1 DTDGVLVEKMN
12 ETVDGSFQRYTVDDG
27 AYIREHFFGPDPRLR
42 KLVEHLSDEQIEN
55 LPRGGHDY
63 QKVYAAFKA
72 ASETTDMPT
81 VILAKTVKGWT
92 LGEGFEGRNATH
104 QIKKMTKNQLLEL
117 RERLHM
123 EDEIPESALE
133 DGIPPYYRPSED
145 SEEFQYMIQRRTALD
160 GFIPKRVVRDRR
172 PLAAPSAA
180 PFLELQKGSA
190 GREVST
196 TMAFT
201 SLLRDLL
208 RDQEFGDRVV
218 PIVPDEARTFGMDS
232 LFREFKIY
240 APRGQLYEPV
250 DHDLLLSYTE
260 AKDGQIL
267 EEGITEAGSMA
278 SWIAAGTSYANTG
291 VPMVPFY
298 TFYSMFGFQRIG
310 DLAWLAADAR
320 TRGFL
325 MGATAGRTTLM
336 GEGLQHQDGHSLLLA
351 ATIPACEAYD
361 PAFAYELGAIV
372 EDGLDRMYPEGSIEG
387 EDVFYY
393 ISIYNENYEQPPRP
407 DHVDNHDITS
417 GLYMFDNGPE
427 LGDGSLNATI
437 LFSGP
442 SYLAAKEAQDI
453 LAADY
458 NVSAELWS
466 VTSYKRLRN
475 DAIDCQRRNRLNP
488 LGDRLVP
495 MITRKLEGTEG
506 PIVAVS
512 DWMAAVVGQVTRWAP
527 RPMSVLGTDGF
538 GRSDTREALRSF
550 FEVDAAHVVVTVLNA
565 LARDGEI
572 DRQVVA
578 DAIVKYG
585 IDPNRPDPAHP
596 DTGATELGR

>member
-1 DTDGVLVEKMN
+1 
-12 ETVDGSFQRYTVDDG
+12 
-27 AYIREHFFGPDPRLR
+27 
-42 KLVEHLSDEQIEN
+42 
-55 LPRGGHDY
+55 
-63 QKVYAAFKA
+63 
-72 ASETTDMPT
+72 MPS

-123 EDEIPESALE
+123 EDEIPEESLE
-133 DGIPPYYRPSED
+133 DGIPPYFRPSTD
-145 SEEFQYMIQRRTALD
+145 SEEHQYMIQRRRALH
-160 GFIPKRVVRDRR
+160 GFIPKRAVRIVAACRPVRRTVPRAAEGVV
-172 PLAAPSAA
+172 
-180 PFLELQKGSA
+180 

-240 APRGQLYEPV
+240 ARGQLYEPV

-260 AKDGQIL
+260 ALDGQLL

-351 ATIPACEAYD
+351 STIPACEAYD
-361 PAFAYELGAIV
+361 PAFAFELGAII
-372 EDGLDRMYPEGSIEG
+372 EEGLDRMYPDGSIDG

-393 ISIYNENYEQPPRP
+393 ITVYNENYEQPSQP
-407 DHVDNHDITS
+407 DHVDNRDITS
-417 GLYMFDNGPE
+417 GLYKFDDGPD
-427 LGDGSLNATI
+427 LGDDAHRATL

-442 SYLAAKEAQDI
+442 SYLAAKEAQTI
-453 LAADY
+453 LAEQY
-458 NVSAELWS
+458 NVAAELWS
-466 VTSYKRLRN
+466 VTSYKRLARMPSTFS
-475 DAIDCQRRNRLNP
+475 DGTGSTHSGSVSSRWSRPSCRAARGRSSPYRTGWPVWSARSTAGPSPHVGARHRRLRP
-488 LGDRLVP
+488 VRH
-495 MITRKLEGTEG
+495 TRGT
-506 PIVAVS
+506 
-512 DWMAAVVGQVTRWAP
+512 AVVLRGRRCP
-527 RPMSVLGTDGF
+527 RCGHRAQPAG
-538 GRSDTREALRSF
+538 
-550 FEVDAAHVVVTVLNA
+550 
-565 LARDGEI
+565 AR
-572 DRQVVA
+572 R
-578 DAIVKYG
+578 
-585 IDPNRPDPAHP
+585 
-596 DTGATELGR
+596 